1 MDPKNRKKIS
11 FSVPVRSSHLDSR
24 AVEKIRRRR
33 PTPATLFRLS
43 DHSSPEE
50 EPVSYQ
56 RSSSTDSEILKSKRA
71 TPSSSY
77 TPPSL
82 KAVQCIVQSQ
92 FGAEST
98 HSQLYDTPS
107 DLAECDSIQSDSSD
121 TDLLQ
126 IDQDPQTDRN
136 AWPKSGCGTPAVDTA
151 TTGTEEER
159 SQAKCRGKPL
169 TDEQDCEKA

>member
-11 FSVPVRSSHLDSR
+11 FSVPVKSSHLDTR

-56 RSSSTDSEILKSKRA
+56 RSSFADSEILKSKRA
-71 TPSSSY
+71 TPLSSY

-92 FGAEST
+92 FGAKST
-98 HSQLYDTPS
+98 HSQLDDTPS
-107 DLAECDSIQSDSSD
+107 DMAECDSILSDSSD

-126 IDQDPQTDRN
+126 IDQDPQTDRK
-136 AWPKSGCGTPAVDTA
+136 AWPKSSRGTPAVGTA
-151 TTGTEEER
+151 ATGTEEER
-159 SQAKCRGKPL
+159 SQAKRED
-169 TDEQDCEKA
+169 TH